1 MQKYTFLFILFIFS
15 FYGFS
20 QENNQELKI
29 KKVIDTFFEGLH
41 KGDSSIVSKTL
52 HKNVK
57 IQTTNTLKE
66 GKKILI
72 DESRSKLLKTIASKK
87 STQKFLEKILSY
99 DIKIGGNLASVWT
112 VYEFYYNDSF
122 SHCGANS
129 FQLFDNNGNWEIIF
143 LVDMRRTDNCNAF
156 KEKK

>member
-72 DESRSKLLKTIASKK
+72 DESRSKLLKTIASKNQRKNSSRK
-87 STQKFLEKILSY
+87 SFLMISKL
-99 DIKIGGNLASVWT
+99 V
-112 VYEFYYNDSF
+112 
-122 SHCGANS
+122 
-129 FQLFDNNGNWEIIF
+129 EI
-143 LVDMRRTDNCNAF
+143 
-156 KEKK
+156 